1 MALKT
6 SIFAKLGF
14 VSFSS
19 ATVFAVA
26 SPSRLNKSL
35 ATSCALMILPPL
47 VPLHVN
53 PQASSLHEHLGAASA
68 LELFHASMLSFVIFS
83 GNSRAESFV
92 AALSAL
98 VRLLARVQGHV
109 VLKFLFLVVLLVAL
123 VAGKYISGYLMFILN
138 MYFERRP
145 IYKSFLAVLTCI
157 I

>member
-1 MALKT
+1 
-6 SIFAKLGF
+6 
-14 VSFSS
+14 
-19 ATVFAVA
+19 
-26 SPSRLNKSL
+26 
-35 ATSCALMILPPL
+35 MILPPL

-68 LELFHASMLSFVIFS
+68 LKLFHASMLSFVVFS
-83 GNSRAESFV
+83 GNSRPECFV

-123 VAGKYISGYLMFILN
+123 VTGKHISGYLMFIFN

-145 IYKSFLAVLTCI
+145 IDKSFLTVLTCI
-157 I
+157 IQLPIVTSSVEFE

>member
-1 MALKT
+1 M
-6 SIFAKLGF
+6 
-14 VSFSS
+14 
-19 ATVFAVA
+19 FAVA

-35 ATSCALMILPPL
+35 ATSCALVILPPL

-53 PQASSLHEHLGAASA
+53 PQATSLHEHLGTAGA
-68 LELFHASMLSFVIFS
+68 LELFHTSMLSFVIFS

-109 VLKFLFLVVLLVAL
+109 VLKFLFLVVLLVAM
-123 VAGKYISGYLMFILN
+123 VAGEYISGYLMFILD
-138 MYFERRP
+138 MYFERGP
-145 IYKSFLAVLTCI
+145 IDKSFLAVLTCI